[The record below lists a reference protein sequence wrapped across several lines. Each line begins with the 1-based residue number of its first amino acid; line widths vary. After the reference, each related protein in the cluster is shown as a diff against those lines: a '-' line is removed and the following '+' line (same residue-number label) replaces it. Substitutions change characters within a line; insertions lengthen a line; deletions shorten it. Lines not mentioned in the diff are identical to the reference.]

1 MGTER
6 KNKGSE
12 GEEKERG
19 YEWDS
24 KEGSMRRGGKDI
36 EV

>member
-1 MGTER
+1 MGTEKKIKAVREKR
-6 KNKGSE
+6 KRKG
-12 GEEKERG
+12 
-19 YEWDS
+19 YVWDS